1 MGGDGG
7 VVANSRQFVRGIKQ
21 ADTAAESVD
30 QRDKQIRRSVSCAQS
45 SKTLNEPIVLCQ
57 LGNLYNKEDML
68 CALIDKTLSSGLAH
82 IRGLKDLKE
91 IKLTPNPAYSA
102 DEAGHLCKYVC
113 PLTGQDFNGVSPFV
127 CIWTTGHVIS
137 EKALFELSAEALQ
150 AEYGPFDTD
159 DLVNILPLPQSEALA
174 TNVKLMEARRV
185 KGKKDK
191 APKDEKKR
199 KRDADCVAEAKVSE
213 RVVPSSA
220 SCSIPSVTHLKQSA
234 NVVKTALSAV
244 RSQEQGSDSFKKLF
258 HRDSDQKAKSADDLM
273 MRIAGARYTL

>member
-21 ADTAAESVD
+21 ADSAAESVD
-30 QRDKQIRRSVSCAQS
+30 QREKQTRRSVSCAQS

-82 IRGLKDLKE
+82 IRGRKDLKE
-91 IKLTPNPAYSA
+91 IKLSPNPAYSA
-102 DEAGHLCKYVC
+102 EEAGHVCKYVC

-127 CIWTTGHVIS
+127 CIWPTGHVIS
-137 EKALFELSAEALQ
+137 EKALCELGAEALQ
-150 AEYGPFDTD
+150 AEYGPFTKD

-174 TNVKLMEARRV
+174 ANIKLMEARREQ
-185 KGKKDK
+185 GKRDK

-199 KRDADCVAEAKVSE
+199 KRSADSVAVAEAKESE
-213 RVVPSSA
+213 RA
-220 SCSIPSVTHLKQSA
+220 SGSIATVTHLKQSA

-258 HRDSDQKAKSADDLM
+258 HKDSDQKTKSADDLM